1 MTYET
6 AFSVAGLIAMAGW
19 LLLCLSPWIPRWS
32 DTVSGTV
39 LPVVLSLG
47 YVSLLLMPSDA
58 KGGYDS
64 LASVMQLFSTENA
77 MLAGW
82 VHYLAFDLFI
92 GAWICRTARDAGLR
106 FVWVLPCLPL
116 TFLLGRSAFWRFRP
130 PSPGSAGVRRPLPM
144 NVSATGKAWCDQAA
158 LAGRRR
164 RRFCPPG
171 RPPGAC

>member
-1 MTYET
+1 
-6 AFSVAGLIAMAGW
+6 
-19 LLLCLSPWIPRWS
+19 
-32 DTVSGTV
+32 VSGNV

-116 TFLLGRSAFWRFRP
+116 TFLFGPVGFLAF
-130 PSPGSAGVRRPLPM
+130 
-144 NVSATGKAWCDQAA
+144 QAA
-158 LAGRRR
+158 LAGQRWRAAPAADER
-164 RRFCPPG
+164 VG
-171 RPPGAC
+171 NGQSLV